1 MFFYLL
7 CCTLLS
13 GFPMFNE
20 NQVKIENMQAKK
32 LNGFDVPIATVE
44 DELELSCSSSYSEW
58 KVESLYMVTL
68 PHQDKKIFRSTTY
81 LTIPQRTN
89 EFTLNNFSSLLAI

>member
-1 MFFYLL
+1 MLYSPFWFSYVY
-7 CCTLLS
+7 
-13 GFPMFNE
+13 E

-68 PHQDKKIFRSTTY
+68 PHQDKKIFRSTSY
-81 LTIPQRTN
+81 LTIPQKTN

>member
-1 MFFYLL
+1 MLYSPFW
-7 CCTLLS
+7 LS
-13 GFPMFNE
+13 Y
-20 NQVKIENMQAKK
+20 VYENMQAKK

-68 PHQDKKIFRSTTY
+68 PHQDKKIFRSTSY
-81 LTIPQRTN
+81 LAIPQKTN

>member
-13 GFPMFNE
+13 GFPMSNE

-32 LNGFDVPIATVE
+32 LNGIDVSIATVE
-44 DELELSCSSSYSEW
+44 DELELSYSSSYS
-58 KVESLYMVTL
+58 
-68 PHQDKKIFRSTTY
+68 
-81 LTIPQRTN
+81 
-89 EFTLNNFSSLLAI
+89 